1 MNPYRFENQNRE
13 IVLSRYNM
21 PTPWMNYL
29 SNGTLHAMISQAG
42 GGVAWYKSP
51 QIWRINHY
59 RFFHL
64 PTDRSGFYTYI
75 KDGDSVWCPTSEPC
89 ACKPEK
95 WEAAHGMGYTRFTA
109 ERDGLRTEVIT
120 LRWRRAA
127 FRTSTRRPRISTAA
141 AARSGST
148 SNSLSASPRRTW
160 ARTAS
165 R

>member
-42 GGVAWYKSP
+42 GGVAWYRSP

-64 PTDRSGFYTYI
+64 PTDRQRLLHLHQGRRCRLVP
-75 KDGDSVWCPTSEPC
+75 D
-89 ACKPEK
+89 
-95 WEAAHGMGYTRFTA
+95 
-109 ERDGLRTEVIT
+109 ERTVRM
-120 LRWRRAA
+120 
-127 FRTSTRRPRISTAA
+127 
-141 AARSGST
+141 
-148 SNSLSASPRRTW
+148 
-160 ARTAS
+160 
-165 R
+165 

>member
-21 PTPWMNYL
+21 PTPL
-29 SNGTLHAMISQAG
+29 DELPIQRDTSRDDLAG
-42 GGVAWYKSP
+42 GRRRCLVPFAADLAHQP
-51 QIWRINHY
+51 
-59 RFFHL
+59 L
-64 PTDRSGFYTYI
+64 PLLPPADRPPADFISYI

-109 ERDGLRTEVIT
+109 ERDGLRTEATYLV
-120 LRWRRAA
+120 
-127 FRTSTRRPRISTAA
+127 
-141 AARSGST
+141 
-148 SNSLSASPRRTW
+148 
-160 ARTAS
+160 S

>member
-59 RFFHL
+59 F
-64 PTDRSGFYTYI
+64 S
-75 KDGDSVWCPTSEPC
+75 
-89 ACKPEK
+89 
-95 WEAAHGMGYTRFTA
+95 TA
-109 ERDGLRTEVIT
+109 FSD
-120 LRWRRAA
+120 RRAHCVQ
-127 FRTSTRRPRISTAA
+127 
-141 AARSGST
+141 RSRAICAPLGH
-148 SNSLSASPRRTW
+148 SAG
-160 ARTAS
+160 
-165 R
+165 

>member
-42 GGVAWYKSP
+42 GGVAWYRSP

-75 KDGDSVWCPTSEPC
+75 RMKLLLSC
-89 ACKPEK
+89 
-95 WEAAHGMGYTRFTA
+95 R
-109 ERDGLRTEVIT
+109 RT
-120 LRWRRAA
+120 A
-127 FRTSTRRPRISTAA
+127 FRRYLKNGFLP
-141 AARSGST
+141 GS
-148 SNSLSASPRRTW
+148 NFMRQPA
-160 ARTAS
+160 
-165 R
+165 